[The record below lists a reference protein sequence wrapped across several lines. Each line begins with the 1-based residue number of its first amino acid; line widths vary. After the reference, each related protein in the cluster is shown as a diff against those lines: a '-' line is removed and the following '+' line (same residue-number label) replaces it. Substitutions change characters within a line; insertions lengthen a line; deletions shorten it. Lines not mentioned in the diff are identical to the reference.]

1 MKGKYIKLTK
11 LEDLKFDGNHP
22 NGINV
27 GNTNIQGICA
37 DEPKVGE
44 PLIMQAGIIY
54 GTCWTSPVKSF
65 DKESM
70 TLTTENSIYK
80 VEIHEE

>member
-1 MKGKYIKLTK
+1 MKGKYVVLTK

-27 GNTNIQGICA
+27 GNTAIQGLCSE
-37 DEPKVGE
+37 EPKVGE
-44 PLIMQAGIIY
+44 PFILQY
-54 GTCWTSPVKSF
+54 GFGYSTCWTSPVVSF

-70 TLTTENSIYK
+70 ILTTENSIYK
-80 VEIHEE
+80 VEIYEE

>member
-27 GNTNIQGICA
+27 GNTRIQGRCIE
-37 DEPKVGE
+37 EPKVGE
-44 PLIMQAGIIY
+44 QLILQSGISY
-54 GTCWTSPVKSF
+54 GTCWTSKVVSF
-65 DKESM
+65 NKDKM
-70 TLTTENSIYK
+70 ILTTENSVYK
-80 VEIHEE
+80 VDIHEE